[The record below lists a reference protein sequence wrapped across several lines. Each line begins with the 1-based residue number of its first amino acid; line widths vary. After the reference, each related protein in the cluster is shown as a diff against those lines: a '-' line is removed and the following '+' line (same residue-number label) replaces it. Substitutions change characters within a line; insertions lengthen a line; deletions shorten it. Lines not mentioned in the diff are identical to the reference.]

1 MCIRDRIEPTSG
13 LNSYLLG
20 SLSLFLPSR
29 FVLTDGEKN
38 MPVPDEKKVNPKK
51 QSSKYPVFSVLRK
64 LNLRDLLRMNFP
76 RPSFSKNSVRLLS
89 LSPFLYEPLRLHNKQ
104 RVTFHASSAK
114 AEELIEELGL
124 GLRSKKLKKVLAQLD
139 PTGEGVV
146 SREDFLNW
154 YTEKMHRGG

>member
-1 MCIRDRIEPTSG
+1 MYKR
-13 LNSYLLG
+13 
-20 SLSLFLPSR
+20 
-29 FVLTDGEKN
+29 
-38 MPVPDEKKVNPKK
+38 
-51 QSSKYPVFSVLRK
+51 Q
-64 LNLRDLLRMNFP
+64 
-76 RPSFSKNSVRLLS
+76 
-89 LSPFLYEPLRLHNKQ
+89 FLYEPLRLHNKQ